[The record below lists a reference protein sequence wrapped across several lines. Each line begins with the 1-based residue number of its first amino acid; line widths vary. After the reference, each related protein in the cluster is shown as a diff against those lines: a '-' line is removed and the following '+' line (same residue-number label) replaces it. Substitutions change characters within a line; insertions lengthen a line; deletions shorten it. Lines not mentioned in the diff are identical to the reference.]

1 MLARCL
7 ENLGQNELAVS
18 ELSNILADDK
28 HHMAALRQLFE
39 LHLKMKNW
47 DAAEKMI
54 LARLEEQP
62 DTPRWP
68 GLLLDLYR
76 ARGDA
81 DKAIQYGKEAAE
93 KSQFIYGAIAP
104 LLDACLEFKR
114 YDDLIEFVNKTLPAD
129 QREIPP
135 VLLKT
140 ATAYAAQGKRL
151 PALECYNR
159 ALDLLTGQ
167 IRSFADIAADLV
179 RRMGGEEARK
189 AIQKR
194 LTQNPDERASKFVL
208 GKLQGDAGD
217 MSAFVT
223 TVKGLLETIPADD
236 PEAVGEKL
244 FLMQSLA
251 MSYGQAEDHE
261 NARKT
266 YEEILKINPYHVVA
280 LNNLAYLLIDHF
292 NDAQSA
298 LPYAQQ
304 AAQIVP
310 NDPSVL
316 DTLGWTFALLGEHDV
331 AIAVLRRSIG
341 MNDGL
346 AAVHY
351 HAAEVFLQRADKDAA
366 KRDADLREAK
376 TECQRAHELIMA
388 AGRDTEGVFDKV
400 IALGD
405 KLGLTLDKKLPGI

>member
-1 MLARCL
+1 
-7 ENLGQNELAVS
+7 
-18 ELSNILADDK
+18 
-28 HHMAALRQLFE
+28 
-39 LHLKMKNW
+39 
-47 DAAEKMI
+47 
-54 LARLEEQP
+54 
-62 DTPRWP
+62 
-68 GLLLDLYR
+68 
-76 ARGDA
+76 
-81 DKAIQYGKEAAE
+81 
-93 KSQFIYGAIAP
+93 
-104 LLDACLEFKR
+104 
-114 YDDLIEFVNKTLPAD
+114 
-129 QREIPP
+129 
-135 VLLKT
+135 
-140 ATAYAAQGKRL
+140 
-151 PALECYNR
+151 
-159 ALDLLTGQ
+159 
-167 IRSFADIAADLV
+167 
-179 RRMGGEEARK
+179 MG
-189 AIQKR
+189 
-194 LTQNPDERASKFVL
+194 
-208 GKLQGDAGD
+208 
-217 MSAFVT
+217 AFVT

-304 AAQIVP
+304 AAQLVP
-310 NDPSVL
+310 NEPSVL
-316 DTLGWTFALLGEHDV
+316 DTLGWTFALLGEHDL

-376 TECQRAHELIMA
+376 TECRRAHELIMA